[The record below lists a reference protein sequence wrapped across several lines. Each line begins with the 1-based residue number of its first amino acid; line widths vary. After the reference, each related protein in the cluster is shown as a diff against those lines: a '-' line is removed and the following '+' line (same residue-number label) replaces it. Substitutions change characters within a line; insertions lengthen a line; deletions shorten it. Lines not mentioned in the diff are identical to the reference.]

1 MGGVG
6 AGGRREGGRNQVMLE
21 GEMEGSQRNVAG
33 RVDGLMGRDGV
44 CWERENVVCG
54 EGRSGGRD
62 GMPRRQ

>member
-1 MGGVG
+1 
-6 AGGRREGGRNQVMLE
+6 MLE